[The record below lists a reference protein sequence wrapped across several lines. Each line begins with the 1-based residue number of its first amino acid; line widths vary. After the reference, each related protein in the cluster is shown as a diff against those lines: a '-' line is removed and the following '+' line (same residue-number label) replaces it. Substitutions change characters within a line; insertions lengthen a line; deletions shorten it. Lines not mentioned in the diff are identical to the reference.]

1 MADKKITE
9 LPNITGADLANADE
23 FAVVDITASQTK
35 AITFGELKTAV
46 GTDFVSKSGSTMTGS
61 LVLNAD
67 PTASLQAASK
77 QYVDTIAAAGLHYH
91 DPCRVE
97 SSSNLTVTY
106 NNGTA
111 GVGATLTNNSTQVAL
126 ALDGVTLSSGN
137 RVLVKGQTAQAQN
150 GVYTVTNTG
159 SGSTN
164 WVLTRATD
172 ADSYG
177 PSDPDSFGQ
186 GDAFFVE
193 EGNTGAGNLD
203 VMNTVGVIT
212 FGTTAIVFVNVS
224 ASAIYSAGTGVTL
237 TGTQFSI
244 GQAVA
249 TTSTPTFGN
258 TTINGTATVD
268 GLTVANT
275 GVPVILIQDTD
286 GTNQKTF
293 LQQSNGANIISAQD
307 GVSHGRTL
315 IKSYNGT
322 NTVERLRVDANGDIS
337 FYEDTGTTAK
347 FFWDSSAESLGI
359 GTSSPTSHLEIRGS
373 SGGNGKQLRL
383 STGSTTYW
391 DLGRS
396 ASNGNFEITEDSG
409 DTYFV
414 IDKTSGNVGIG
425 TSSPTGRTE
434 IADNGS
440 VNDRLLY
447 LNSSGGLSQGQ
458 TGPFYGLYSDIRS
471 NNNATAAYGGYFKG
485 TGVIGLSYGV
495 FSETAQG
502 ASTRDSIAV
511 YGNAT
516 VNSGATNHRSNR
528 TLGSGPVAG
537 VYATTTTTGT
547 SMTAQTTALH
557 ALNATVYGSEA
568 YGAWIETTAGP
579 TTVVPMKVAHDGSEI
594 MRIDSSGSVGI
605 GTSSPSEKLDVT
617 GNIAV
622 SGVVDGVDISAR
634 DSVLTSTTTTANAA
648 LPKAGGTM
656 TGDLDFDD
664 GIKANFG
671 DSNDLQIFHSLGNSF
686 VQDAGEGDLFIAGS
700 NAVRIVNSNAS
711 ETYATFNLNS
721 GVDLYHDNTLRF
733 QTSSTGISVAGNVF
747 VTGTVDGRDIAT
759 NIPASLGT
767 AGQVL
772 TVNSGATA
780 TEWADASGGGGGGI
794 TTGKAIAMAMVF
806 G

>member
-1 MADKKITE
+1 LADKKITE

-46 GTDFVSKSGSTMTGS
+46 GTDFVSKAGSTMTGS

-425 TSSPTGRTE
+425 
-434 IADNGS
+434 
-440 VNDRLLY
+440 
-447 LNSSGGLSQGQ
+447 NSN
-458 TGPFYGLYSDIRS
+458 P
-471 NNNATAAYGGYFKG
+471 A
-485 TGVIGLSYGV
+485 
-495 FSETAQG
+495 
-502 ASTRDSIAV
+502 
-511 YGNAT
+511 
-516 VNSGATNHRSNR
+516 
-528 TLGSGPVAG
+528 
-537 VYATTTTTGT
+537 
-547 SMTAQTTALH
+547 
-557 ALNATVYGSEA
+557 
-568 YGAWIETTAGP
+568 
-579 TTVVPMKVAHDGSEI
+579 
-594 MRIDSSGSVGI
+594 
-605 GTSSPSEKLDVT
+605 EKLDVT

-622 SGVVDGVDISAR
+622 SGTA
-634 DSVLTSTTTTANAA
+634 SVTNLT
-648 LPKAGGTM
+648 
-656 TGDLDFDD
+656 
-664 GIKANFG
+664 
-671 DSNDLQIFHSLGNSF
+671 
-686 VQDAGEGDLFIAGS
+686 
-700 NAVRIVNSNAS
+700 
-711 ETYATFNLNS
+711 ET
-721 GVDLYHDNTLRF
+721 
-733 QTSSTGISVAGNVF
+733 VF
-747 VTGTVDGRDIAT
+747 TVTGTT
-759 NIPASLGT
+759 PALDPANGGIQT
-767 AGQVL
+767 WTL
-772 TVNSGATA
+772 SGASTP
-780 TEWADASGGGGGGI
+780 TETFSAGESMTLMIDDGSANGI
-794 TTGKAIAMAMVF
+794 TWPTMKWAGGSAPTLATTDYSVVVLWKVGTTLYGASVGDMS
-806 G
+806 

>member
-1 MADKKITE
+1 LADKKITE

-150 GVYTVTNTG
+150 GIYTVTNTG

-224 ASAIYSAGTGVTL
+224 ASAVYSAGTGVTL

-258 TTINGTATVD
+258 TIINGTVTSD

-275 GVPVILIQDTD
+275 GVPSISIQDTD

-293 LQQSNGANIISAQD
+293 LQQSNGANIITAQD
-307 GVSHGRTL
+307 GVAHGRTL

-322 NTVERLRVDANGDIS
+322 DTVDRLRVDANGDVS

-347 FFWDSSAESLGI
+347 LTWDASAESLNFADNGKATFGAGSDMELFHDGSNSHVRDNGTGNLYLRGGGTI
-359 GTSSPTSHLEIRGS
+359 ELISPAEEKMIVAAGNSSVSLYHDNSKKLETTATGCTVTGSIVADNIGSGSLAPVSPSGTSAVNFTSIPAGVRQVTVMLEQLSMSGS
-373 SGGNGKQLRL
+373 NDLLIQLGDSGGIETSGYISRSVWGNASESTAGMIIRVQNSGYKLTGTMTFTRVHTTNRFVQTHTVVDTDANQQQVGAGSKTLSGELTQLRIVP
-383 STGSTTYW
+383 T
-391 DLGRS
+391 
-396 ASNGNFEITEDSG
+396 AGNSF
-409 DTYFV
+409 
-414 IDKTSGNVGIG
+414 
-425 TSSPTGRTE
+425 
-434 IADNGS
+434 DNGS
-440 VNDRLLY
+440 V
-447 LNSSGGLSQGQ
+447 
-458 TGPFYGLYSDIRS
+458 
-471 NNNATAAYGGYFKG
+471 
-485 TGVIGLSYGV
+485 
-495 FSETAQG
+495 
-502 ASTRDSIAV
+502 SIAWS
-511 YGNAT
+511 Y
-516 VNSGATNHRSNR
+516 
-528 TLGSGPVAG
+528 
-537 VYATTTTTGT
+537 
-547 SMTAQTTALH
+547 
-557 ALNATVYGSEA
+557 
-568 YGAWIETTAGP
+568 
-579 TTVVPMKVAHDGSEI
+579 
-594 MRIDSSGSVGI
+594 
-605 GTSSPSEKLDVT
+605 
-617 GNIAV
+617 
-622 SGVVDGVDISAR
+622 
-634 DSVLTSTTTTANAA
+634 
-648 LPKAGGTM
+648 
-656 TGDLDFDD
+656 
-664 GIKANFG
+664 
-671 DSNDLQIFHSLGNSF
+671 
-686 VQDAGEGDLFIAGS
+686 
-700 NAVRIVNSNAS
+700 
-711 ETYATFNLNS
+711 
-721 GVDLYHDNTLRF
+721 
-733 QTSSTGISVAGNVF
+733 
-747 VTGTVDGRDIAT
+747 
-759 NIPASLGT
+759 
-767 AGQVL
+767 
-772 TVNSGATA
+772 
-780 TEWADASGGGGGGI
+780 
-794 TTGKAIAMAMVF
+794 
-806 G
+806 

>member
-126 ALDGVTLSSGN
+126 ALDGVTLSSSN

-224 ASAIYSAGTGVTL
+224 ASAVYSAGTGVTL

-249 TTSTPTFGN
+249 TTSTPTFGD

-275 GVPVILIQDTD
+275 GIPQVLIQDLD
-286 GTNQKTF
+286 GTNQRTF
-293 LQQSNGANIISAQD
+293 YKQSNGATLIISQD
-307 GVSHGRTL
+307 GTSHGRTL
-315 IKSYNGT
+315 IQSYNGT
-322 NTVERLRVDANGDIS
+322 DIVNRLKADVNGDIS

-347 FFWDSSAESLGI
+347 LTWDASAESLNFADNGKAVFGASDLEI
-359 GTSSPTSHLEIRGS
+359 YHDGSNSYITDAGTGSLLLQGDSLYLMNAAGSSTYFYGNSSTGAAQLRYGNSPKLVTTATGCTVTGSIVADNIGGGSLAPVSPSGTSAVNFTSIPAGVRQVTVMLDELSMSGS
-373 SGGNGKQLRL
+373 DDLLIQLGDSGGIETSGYISRSIWSNASESTSGMIVRSGANVRKWTGAMTFTRVHTTNRFVQTHTVVDPDQNEQRVGAGSKTLSGELTQLRVVP
-383 STGSTTYW
+383 TGSNT
-391 DLGRS
+391 
-396 ASNGNFEITEDSG
+396 F
-409 DTYFV
+409 
-414 IDKTSGNVGIG
+414 
-425 TSSPTGRTE
+425 
-434 IADNGS
+434 DNGS
-440 VNDRLLY
+440 V
-447 LNSSGGLSQGQ
+447 
-458 TGPFYGLYSDIRS
+458 
-471 NNNATAAYGGYFKG
+471 
-485 TGVIGLSYGV
+485 
-495 FSETAQG
+495 
-502 ASTRDSIAV
+502 SIAWS
-511 YGNAT
+511 Y
-516 VNSGATNHRSNR
+516 
-528 TLGSGPVAG
+528 
-537 VYATTTTTGT
+537 
-547 SMTAQTTALH
+547 
-557 ALNATVYGSEA
+557 
-568 YGAWIETTAGP
+568 
-579 TTVVPMKVAHDGSEI
+579 
-594 MRIDSSGSVGI
+594 
-605 GTSSPSEKLDVT
+605 
-617 GNIAV
+617 
-622 SGVVDGVDISAR
+622 
-634 DSVLTSTTTTANAA
+634 
-648 LPKAGGTM
+648 
-656 TGDLDFDD
+656 
-664 GIKANFG
+664 
-671 DSNDLQIFHSLGNSF
+671 
-686 VQDAGEGDLFIAGS
+686 
-700 NAVRIVNSNAS
+700 
-711 ETYATFNLNS
+711 
-721 GVDLYHDNTLRF
+721 
-733 QTSSTGISVAGNVF
+733 
-747 VTGTVDGRDIAT
+747 
-759 NIPASLGT
+759 
-767 AGQVL
+767 
-772 TVNSGATA
+772 
-780 TEWADASGGGGGGI
+780 
-794 TTGKAIAMAMVF
+794 
-806 G
+806 

>member
-46 GTDFVSKSGSTMTGS
+46 GTDFVSKAGSTMTGS

-359 GTSSPTSHLEIRGS
+359 GTDSPVSIGGH
-373 SGGNGKQLRL
+373 SGVQP
-383 STGSTTYW
+383 Y
-391 DLGRS
+391 
-396 ASNGNFEITEDSG
+396 
-409 DTYFV
+409 
-414 IDKTSGNVGIG
+414 
-425 TSSPTGRTE
+425 
-434 IADNGS
+434 
-440 VNDRLLY
+440 
-447 LNSSGGLSQGQ
+447 
-458 TGPFYGLYSDIRS
+458 
-471 NNNATAAYGGYFKG
+471 
-485 TGVIGLSYGV
+485 
-495 FSETAQG
+495 
-502 ASTRDSIAV
+502 
-511 YGNAT
+511 
-516 VNSGATNHRSNR
+516 
-528 TLGSGPVAG
+528 
-537 VYATTTTTGT
+537 
-547 SMTAQTTALH
+547 TALMPQH
-557 ALNATVYGSEA
+557 L
-568 YGAWIETTAGP
+568 
-579 TTVVPMKVAHDGSEI
+579 
-594 MRIDSSGSVGI
+594 
-605 GTSSPSEKLDVT
+605 L
-617 GNIAV
+617 
-622 SGVVDGVDISAR
+622 
-634 DSVLTSTTTTANAA
+634 
-648 LPKAGGTM
+648 
-656 TGDLDFDD
+656 
-664 GIKANFG
+664 
-671 DSNDLQIFHSLGNSF
+671 
-686 VQDAGEGDLFIAGS
+686 
-700 NAVRIVNSNAS
+700 
-711 ETYATFNLNS
+711 
-721 GVDLYHDNTLRF
+721 
-733 QTSSTGISVAGNVF
+733 
-747 VTGTVDGRDIAT
+747 
-759 NIPASLGT
+759 
-767 AGQVL
+767 
-772 TVNSGATA
+772 
-780 TEWADASGGGGGGI
+780 
-794 TTGKAIAMAMVF
+794 
-806 G
+806 